1 MVNVHT
7 ADRRSQ
13 TIRVRSIDIP
23 WPAVR
28 PTADSS
34 EAPCRTTVGI
44 DGDGDDDAP
53 PVHALILEMEP
64 LFFLNCTVM
73 TARRLL
79 LRMFQIP
86 SEPIP
91 MPNAIPIPM
100 PKSTSRRVR
109 LFFMNR
115 IPFHATAAAGTGE
128 SGIPRKRRAMEKPE
142 MDPKTADLLS
152 RMVGDQIDDRG
163 VRNRSV
169 LRAMRS
175 VPRRRFVPEAFRS
188 RAYADEPLPIGFGQT
203 ISQPY
208 IVAYMTEALGLAGD
222 EKVLEIGTGSG
233 YQTAVL
239 AETSREV
246 FSIEIIPQL
255 AEAASTTLSDMGYA
269 NVFVRCADGAG
280 GWPDQAPFDRIV
292 LTAAP
297 RNVPETLFDQ
307 LAEDG
312 LLLAPVGEFRQEL
325 VLFARKGGG
334 LTRQTL
340 IPVRFV
346 PLTGPA
352 VST

>member
-1 MVNVHT
+1 MDKIKIDAVT
-7 ADRRSQ
+7 ADR
-13 TIRVRSIDIP
+13 
-23 WPAVR
+23 
-28 PTADSS
+28 
-34 EAPCRTTVGI
+34 
-44 DGDGDDDAP
+44 
-53 PVHALILEMEP
+53 
-64 LFFLNCTVM
+64 
-73 TARRLL
+73 
-79 LRMFQIP
+79 
-86 SEPIP
+86 
-91 MPNAIPIPM
+91 
-100 PKSTSRRVR
+100 
-109 LFFMNR
+109 
-115 IPFHATAAAGTGE
+115 
-128 SGIPRKRRAMEKPE
+128 
-142 MDPKTADLLS
+142 LS
-152 RMVGDQIDDRG
+152 RMVGDQIEDRG

-175 VPRRRFVPEAFRS
+175 VPRHRFVPEALQS

-208 IVAYMTEALGLAGD
+208 IVAYMTEALSLAGN

-246 FSIEIIPQL
+246 CSIEIIPLL
-255 AEAASTTLSDMGYA
+255 AEAASERLSAMGYG

-280 GWPDQAPFDRIV
+280 GWPDRAPFDRIV

-297 RNVPETLFDQ
+297 LTVPEPLFEQ

-312 LLLAPVGEFRQEL
+312 LLLAPVGGFHQQLVRITRQ
-325 VLFARKGGG
+325 GGG

-352 VST
+352 GPS